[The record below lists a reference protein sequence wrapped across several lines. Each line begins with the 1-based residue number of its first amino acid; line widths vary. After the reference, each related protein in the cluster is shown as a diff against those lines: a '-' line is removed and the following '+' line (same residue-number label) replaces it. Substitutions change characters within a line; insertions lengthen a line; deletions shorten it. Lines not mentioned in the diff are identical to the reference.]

1 VQRVL
6 LRTPR
11 TPFEALGLEKVLA
24 EGLIAGNA
32 GNLVF
37 LHAAYRLLATPGTEI
52 TPDRLA
58 ARPEDAERINAEHDV
73 YVIPFANAFRRQ
85 FKANL
90 DRWTALISRL
100 RIPVVI
106 LGVGAQSDLD
116 YRLEP
121 LADMDE
127 SVRAFVRAVLDRGPS
142 IGVRGEFTARY
153 LEHLGFHDV
162 EVIGC
167 PSVFLNGPHMN
178 VQKKVP
184 RLGPDARIAFN
195 TAPSQ
200 AEAGPLL
207 DALQHRFANLA
218 YVAQD
223 QASLELLI
231 LGRIRRAPSP
241 PAGFPAE
248 SGHPLV
254 RGHRLR
260 VFAEPWPWIDFLR
273 GQDFT
278 FGSRA
283 HGNLV
288 SVAAGTPSYIL
299 AHDSRTLELARY
311 FDIPHR
317 PLREVQPTLDPATL
331 YDEADYG
338 PLNSGH
344 AARWATFERY
354 LRRHGL
360 DHVFA
365 AGGAEA
371 FDERIASTAYVIPG
385 DPAGGTLGLPYRL
398 RGGITR
404 RLRRVRDL
412 LPRPRGDR
420 SKRRVDSAAPGEPQ
434 ADVAQG

>member
-1 VQRVL
+1 MQRVL

-11 TPFEALGLEKVLA
+11 SPFDVLGLERTLA
-24 EGLIAGNA
+24 EGLLAGNA

-37 LHAAYRLLATPGTEI
+37 LHAAYRLLATPRTEI
-52 TPDRLA
+52 TPDRLD

-85 FKANL
+85 FKDKL
-90 DRWTALISRL
+90 ERWTALIERL

-121 LADMDE
+121 LAEMDD
-127 SVRAFVRAVLDRGPS
+127 SVRAFVRAVLDHGPS

-153 LEHLGFHDV
+153 VEHLGFRDV

-167 PSVFLNGPHMN
+167 PSVFLNGPSVH
-178 VQKKVP
+178 VEKRTSQ
-184 RLGPDARIAFN
+184 LGGDARIAFN

-207 DALQHRFANLA
+207 DALHARFPNLS

-231 LGRIRRAPSP
+231 LGRIRKAPRP
-241 PAGFPAE
+241 PAGFPADAR
-248 SGHPLV
+248 HPMV
-254 RGHRLR
+254 RDHRLK
-260 VFAEPWPWIDFLR
+260 VFAEPWPWMDFLR

-283 HGNLV
+283 HGNLI
-288 SVAAGTPSYIL
+288 SVAAGTPCYVL

-317 PLREVQPTLDPATL
+317 SLRDVTPTLDPATL
-331 YDEADYG
+331 YEEADYG
-338 PLNSGH
+338 PLNRGH
-344 AARWATFERY
+344 AARWATFEGY

-360 DHVFA
+360 EHVFA
-365 AGGAEA
+365 AGGSEA
-371 FDERIASTAYVIPG
+371 FDDRIARIAYPIPG
-385 DPAGGTLGLPYRL
+385 APDGGTLGLPWRV

-404 RLRRVRDL
+404 RLRRL
-412 LPRPRGDR
+412 R
-420 SKRRVDSAAPGEPQ
+420 SGLRNAQPDVTQPDAAG
-434 ADVAQG
+434 G

>member
-11 TPFEALGLEKVLA
+11 TPFDVLA
-24 EGLIAGNA
+24 LERVLGEGLIAGNA

-37 LHAAYRLLATPGTEI
+37 LHAAWRLLATPGTEI
-52 TPDRLA
+52 TPDGLRS
-58 ARPEDAERINAEHDV
+58 RPEDADRINDEHDV

-85 FKANL
+85 FKTKL
-90 DRWTALISRL
+90 DRWTALIERL

-127 SVRAFVRAVLDRGPS
+127 SVRAFVRAALDRGPS

-153 LEHLGFHDV
+153 LAHLGFRDV

-167 PSVFLNGPHMN
+167 PSVFLNGPH
-178 VQKKVP
+178 VHVEKREP

-207 DALQHRFANLA
+207 DSLQGRLPNLS

-223 QASLELLI
+223 QASLELLM
-231 LGRIRRAPSP
+231 LGRIRHELP
-241 PAGFPAE
+241 PEGFPRDA
-248 SGHPLV
+248 SHPLV

-260 VFAEPWPWIDFLR
+260 VFTEPWPWIDFLR
-273 GQDFT
+273 GQHFT

-288 SVAAGTPSYIL
+288 SVAAGTPCYVL

-317 PLREVQPTLDPATL
+317 PLGDVASTLDPAAL

-338 PLNSGH
+338 PLNRGH
-344 AARWATFERY
+344 AARWATFEGY

-360 DHVFA
+360 EHVFA
-365 AGGAEA
+365 TGGSET
-371 FDERIASTAYVIPG
+371 FDQAIARLNFPVPG
-385 DPAGGTLGLPYRL
+385 GRGGTLGLPYRL
-398 RGGITR
+398 RGGISR
-404 RLRRVRDL
+404 RLRRLGRRARA
-412 LPRPRGDR
+412 PRAVEPGQPVG
-420 SKRRVDSAAPGEPQ
+420 SPSSADAR
-434 ADVAQG
+434 ADVAEG